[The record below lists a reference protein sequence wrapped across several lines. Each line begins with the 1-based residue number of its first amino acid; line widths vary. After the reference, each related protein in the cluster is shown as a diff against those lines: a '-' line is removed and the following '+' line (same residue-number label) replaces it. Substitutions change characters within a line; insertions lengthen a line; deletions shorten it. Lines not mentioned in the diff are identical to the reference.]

1 MKGAAIMPNTD
12 VANVNGADLIYDV
25 AGHGHPLVLIHGGLV
40 DRHLWDAQFA
50 VFAQQYRTIRYDV
63 RGYGESSTPIGPY
76 AHHDDLH
83 RVLAFLGVESAY
95 VLGLS
100 MGGGIAIDFTLAYP
114 AMVDALIPVASG
126 LPGYTWS
133 ESLDEQGAAIQDA
146 FSRGDVTQAVEIMT
160 RMWTDGP
167 QRTSSQVDPIVRER
181 VRQMTTAMLVRSDD
195 VAEPRLLEPAAITRL
210 ADIHAPTLVVVGD
223 QDVPDIL
230 AIATLLET
238 SIAGAR
244 KAVIPGTAHHLNME
258 RPEEFNRIV
267 LDFLSAL

>member
-1 MKGAAIMPNTD
+1 MIMPISPDTG
-12 VANVNGADLIYDV
+12 VADVNGAELIYDV

-40 DRHLWDAQFA
+40 DRHLWDDQFD
-50 VFAQQYRTIRYDV
+50 VFARQYRAIRYDV
-63 RGYGESSTPIGPY
+63 RGYGESSTPTEPY
-76 AHHDDLH
+76 AHHEDL
-83 RVLAFLGVESAY
+83 RRLLTFLGVESAY

-126 LPGYTWS
+126 LPGYAWS

-146 FSRGDVTQAVEIMT
+146 FSHGDVTHAVEIMT

-167 QRTSSQVDPIVRER
+167 QRTSAQVDPVVRER
-181 VRQMTTAMLVRSDD
+181 VRRMTTAMLARPKDE
-195 VAEPRLLEPAAITRL
+195 AEPRPLDPAAIARL
-210 ADIHAPTLVVVGD
+210 ADIHTPTLVVVGD

-238 SIAGAR
+238 NIAGAR
-244 KAVIPGTAHHLNME
+244 KAVIPETAHHLNME

-267 LDFLSAL
+267 LDFLSTL